1 MGQQA
6 GTPMAGTL
14 EGDGYFFSIHEGRGK
29 SEREFYYF
37 YRIYCG
43 MLVELF

>member
-14 EGDGYFFSIHEGRGK
+14 EGDGYFFQFMRVEGRVR
-29 SEREFYYF
+29 ERFYYF